1 MDGVPHGL
9 CFVNYVH
16 EGTKETDV
24 RSFKGVGLM
33 KQGEFHRG
41 SALFIGGDGQ
51 RLSFS
56 FMNHGRPHGYGKF
69 YRADGHKSNVSSKN
83 DLTDT
88 AGWSYQVGDFLDGR
102 QHGEGKAC
110 MADGRIFIGTFN
122 QQKMQAGEMSTLQQD
137 GTRKIHQ
144 TEYDTAKDITNQVPV
159 HQQSPTKSEILRE
172 EENLQFC
179 KDLIKKEQADKEIY
193 QKSLE

>member
-1 MDGVPHGL
+1 M
-9 CFVNYVH
+9 
-16 EGTKETDV
+16 
-24 RSFKGVGLM
+24 
-33 KQGEFHRG
+33 
-41 SALFIGGDGQ
+41 
-51 RLSFS
+51 
-56 FMNHGRPHGYGKF
+56 
-69 YRADGHKSNVSSKN
+69 
-83 DLTDT
+83 
-88 AGWSYQVGDFLDGR
+88 
-102 QHGEGKAC
+102 
-110 MADGRIFIGTFN
+110 
-122 QQKMQAGEMSTLQQD
+122 MSTLQLD